1 MRIVRAFAE
10 LFECSDFKQLWIC
23 FSHTFSCVTHKKKDA
38 ATWNCN
44 LKNEKT
50 KQCIYIDALCLEYGE
65 HMSKRGN
72 LRCMHVFHDNG
83 FLFCLEPTPNESVFV
98 LPLTLSRLSYLSCLS
113 LSLPLYGNNYL
124 YFWVAIYIS
133 WSIYSFYRLLNV
145 MHWAQLIFHANS
157 HLNGFQ
163 YGRLELLIIENVCCF
178 LTCRVQ

>member
-1 MRIVRAFAE
+1 MFFGRPYQGEQQTQHFHCMLTVNSCQMRIVRAFAE

-23 FSHTFSCVTHKKKDA
+23 FSHTFSCVTHKKNDA

-65 HMSKRGN
+65 HMSIRGN
-72 LRCMHVFHDNG
+72 LRCMHVSHDNG

-113 LSLPLYGNNYL
+113 LSLFLCMEIII
-124 YFWVAIYIS
+124 FIS
-133 WSIYSFYRLLNV
+133 GSQFILVEVFTAFTDS
-145 MHWAQLIFHANS
+145 
-157 HLNGFQ
+157 
-163 YGRLELLIIENVCCF
+163 
-178 LTCRVQ
+178 